1 MRDAVV
7 TPLLDAALE
16 SVRCFSWSGNSRRP
30 ASGSFCLPRP
40 VPFPHFPNPAQ
51 CVNPYTT

>member
-7 TPLLDAALE
+7 TPPLDAALE

-30 ASGSFCLPRP
+30 ASGGRSFPRP
-40 VPFPHFPNPAQ
+40 AVYCYPTN
-51 CVNPYTT
+51 